1 MIEIRQTEQVK
12 KWLKA
17 LKDSTAKAK
26 ILIRIERM
34 KEGNFG
40 DVNPIGDGYSELKIH
55 QGKGYRVYF
64 ANRNNQIILL
74 LCGGDKTT
82 QQDDIKKA
90 KQIAEQWGF

>member
-1 MIEIRQTEQVK
+1 MR
-12 KWLKA
+12 
-17 LKDSTAKAK
+17 
-26 ILIRIERM
+26 
-34 KEGNFG
+34 EGNFG
-40 DVNPIGDGYSELKIH
+40 DVNSIGDGYSELKIH

-90 KQIAEQWGF
+90 KQIAKQ

>member
-40 DVNPIGDGYSELKIH
+40 DVNSIGDGYSELKIH

-90 KQIAEQWGF
+90 KVIAEQWGF